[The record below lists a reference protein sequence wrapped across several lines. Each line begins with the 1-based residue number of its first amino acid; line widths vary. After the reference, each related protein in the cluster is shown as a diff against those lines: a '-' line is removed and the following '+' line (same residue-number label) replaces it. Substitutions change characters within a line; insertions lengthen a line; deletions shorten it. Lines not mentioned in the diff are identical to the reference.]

1 MIRRRPLSS
10 LAVCRGPSGLLRFL
24 NLLAVRCRPLS
35 SFAVRRGL
43 SGLLSVCRRP
53 LIYGPRAVRC
63 RLLVLLAL
71 LCWAAVLPASAAK
84 PCRRGYLPVPQGRL
98 YYECFGEGEPLVF
111 VHGHSLDRRMWR
123 EQVARFADRYRV
135 IVYDAR
141 GYGRSSAQREG
152 ELFTHADDLVAL
164 LDGLGIE
171 RAHVVGL
178 SMGGFITGDLVAMY
192 PERLLSAT
200 LSSGHIRSTPSV
212 NEPMTADEIAA
223 KERSIAAVRRQGVR
237 RMKRE
242 WHERLMSTGGSERE
256 RMRRPLWRMIRS
268 WSAWQPLHHEVHCYY
283 AREAMSR
290 LQETQPALPVL
301 FLEGREPDREPPA
314 APAMM
319 RFLPASRLVV
329 IEDCGHMLNMERP
342 EAYNEALAAFLSS
355 LE

>member
-1 MIRRRPLSS
+1 MMNKLHFRW
-10 LAVCRGPSGLLRFL
+10 
-24 NLLAVRCRPLS
+24 
-35 SFAVRRGL
+35 
-43 SGLLSVCRRP
+43 
-53 LIYGPRAVRC
+53 
-63 RLLVLLAL
+63 LLAL
-71 LCWAAVLPASAAK
+71 LCWAVVLPAVAAK
-84 PCRRGYLPVPQGRL
+84 PRQRGYLPVPEGRL
-98 YYECFGEGEPLVF
+98 YYEIYGEGEPLVF

-123 EQVARFADRYRV
+123 EQVAHFADRYRV

-152 ELFTHADDLVAL
+152 FLFTHADDLIAL

-223 KERSIAAVRRQGVR
+223 KEQAIAALRQKGVH

-242 WHERLMSTGGSERE
+242 WHATLMATGGAERE
-256 RMRRPLWRMIRS
+256 RMRQPLWRMIRH

-283 AREAMSR
+283 AREAMRR
-290 LQETQPALPVL
+290 LQERRPAVPVL
-301 FLEGREPDREPPA
+301 FLDGHEPGKARPAEPT
-314 APAMM
+314 MM
-319 RFLPASRLVV
+319 RYLPDSRLVV
-329 IEDCGHMLNMERP
+329 IDDCGHMLNMERP
-342 EAYNEALAAFLSS
+342 EAYNEALEAFLQQVG
-355 LE
+355 EPR

>member
-1 MIRRRPLSS
+1 MMNKLHFRW
-10 LAVCRGPSGLLRFL
+10 
-24 NLLAVRCRPLS
+24 
-35 SFAVRRGL
+35 
-43 SGLLSVCRRP
+43 
-53 LIYGPRAVRC
+53 
-63 RLLVLLAL
+63 LLAL
-71 LCWAAVLPASAAK
+71 LCWAVVLPAVAAK
-84 PCRRGYLPVPQGRL
+84 PRQRGYLPVPEGRL
-98 YYECFGEGEPLVF
+98 YYEIYGEGEPLVF

-123 EQVARFADRYRV
+123 EQVAHFADRYRV

-152 ELFTHADDLVAL
+152 FLFTHADDLVAL

-223 KERSIAAVRRQGVR
+223 KEQAIAALRQKGVH

-242 WHERLMSTGGSERE
+242 WHATLMATGGAERE
-256 RMRRPLWRMIRS
+256 RMRQPLWRMIRR

-283 AREAMSR
+283 AREAMRR
-290 LQETQPALPVL
+290 LQERRPAVPVL
-301 FLEGREPDREPPA
+301 FLDGHEPGKARPAEPT
-314 APAMM
+314 MM
-319 RFLPASRLVV
+319 RYLPDSRLVV
-329 IEDCGHMLNMERP
+329 IDDCGHMLNMERP
-342 EAYNEALAAFLSS
+342 EAYNEALEAFLQQVG
-355 LE
+355 EPR